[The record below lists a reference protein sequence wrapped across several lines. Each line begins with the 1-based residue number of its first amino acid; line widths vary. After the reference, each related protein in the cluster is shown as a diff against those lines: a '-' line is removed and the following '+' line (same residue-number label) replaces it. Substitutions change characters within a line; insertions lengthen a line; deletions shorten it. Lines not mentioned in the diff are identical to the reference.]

1 MLSGAL
7 AVASDARAADTNTI
21 RAVDVAERD
30 GAVELTI
37 QGSRPASY
45 TVFKLQDPPR
55 LVVDLSGADVSAVA
69 SPVDVGKGGVIAVST
84 AQYKDA
90 KSQVGRVI
98 VALDGAR
105 RYEVQPRG
113 DAVVVRVIGESAA
126 AAESPAPAATAA
138 VPAAPARP
146 ARPEV
151 ASAPAAPAAPAP
163 AAASVDVGK
172 VVITANESAPA
183 SAPAPAPAAPKAA
196 PAAEPTPVIALALPA
211 EAPAPQA
218 AEPAAPAAPAPHDNV
233 VSRRMDEKSVRKQ
246 GQSLTGV
253 RVTRDGILIATDGE
267 VAKIEIIELRDPPR
281 LAVDL
286 HGITRAPRA
295 AAPGAHGFAQVRFG
309 RDAGKT
315 RVVLDGEGTLP
326 AYEVKRVSGGVAVVV
341 PAVAK
346 AAESTKPAPAA
357 PAPAAPAA
365 AAAASEPTAPVAVA
379 VPAPRAKAADSRAK
393 IADVRFAQSGRAAR
407 IEISGKAR
415 YTLSRPD
422 ARTVVLSLDQAELPK
437 KLERSLDTSAFDGPV
452 MMVSSFNQPS
462 TGQVKIVASLRA
474 EAADKIVETPNG
486 IAWTF
491 TSGATQPPQAARAQT
506 AEPQAAGFAQE
517 APGYALSGAPQK
529 KGYSGRRITL
539 DFHDIEIRNLLRL
552 IADVSKKNIVVSDD
566 VTGKV
571 TVSLRNVPW
580 DQALDLILKTKGLDK
595 EEMGNVIRIAR
606 YEELAK
612 EQKSRADAAEARK
625 PLIPLK
631 VRLIPVNFARAADVS
646 GRVKDV
652 LSERGTIS
660 VDERTNV
667 LIVKDIQENLVKAE
681 GLVRNLDTE
690 IPQVLI
696 ESRIVEASSNFTK
709 ALGVQWGGGGSLA
722 QATANPTGLIFPNNV
737 VAAGG
742 ITGGQTTGT
751 ANAPQYAVSLP
762 APVGDGSGGAIGL
775 ILGSASG
782 AFNLNLRLSALEN
795 RGVVKTISA
804 PKVATID
811 NKEATIG
818 QGISIPFSQ
827 TSASGVN
834 TTFIEA
840 KLELKVT
847 PHVSADGSILLK
859 IKATNNAPNP
869 QLTGANG
876 QPSIS
881 KREAD
886 TEVLVKDGETTVIG
900 GIYTRATSHREAA
913 VPFLGKIPIIGYL
926 FRNESDQDDHTE
938 MLIFITPRILNRP
951 SANVAASGN

>member
-1 MLSGAL
+1 MTRSTLRLASLTLFGAL
-7 AVASDARAADTNTI
+7 AVATQARAADANTI
-21 RAVDVAERD
+21 SAVDVAERD
-30 GAVELTI
+30 GAVELVI
-37 QGSRPASY
+37 RGSRAPSY
-45 TVFKLQDPPR
+45 TVFKLQEPPR

-69 SPVDVGKGGVIAVST
+69 SPVEVGKGGVIAVST

-98 VALDGAR
+98 VALDGPR

-113 DAVVVRVIGESAA
+113 DAVVVRVIGETASVEPVAVPAVAIPATPPAVEVAA
-126 AAESPAPAATAA
+126 AKPAPAPEKAT
-138 VPAAPARP
+138 
-146 ARPEV
+146 EK
-151 ASAPAAPAAPAP
+151 APAAEPAP
-163 AAASVDVGK
+163 SSVDVGK
-172 VVITANESAPA
+172 VVIGGQD
-183 SAPAPAPAAPKAA
+183 PAPAPVAVA
-196 PAAEPTPVIALALPA
+196 PAAEPV
-211 EAPAPQA
+211 
-218 AEPAAPAAPAPHDNV
+218 AEPAAPAAPAPADNV
-233 VSRRMDEKSVRKQ
+233 VSRRVDEKSVRKAA
-246 GQSLTGV
+246 QSLTGV

-267 VAKIEIIELRDPPR
+267 VARIEVIELRDPAR
-281 LAVDL
+281 LALDL
-286 HGITRAPRA
+286 HGVTKAPRA

-326 AYEVKRVSGGVAVVV
+326 AFEVKRVAGGVAVVV

-346 AAESTKPAPAA
+346 AVKAE
-357 PAPAAPAA
+357 PAA
-365 AAAASEPTAPVAVA
+365 AQVASPEPAAAK
-379 VPAPRAKAADSRAK
+379 PAASRSK

-407 IEISGKAR
+407 IEISGRAR

-422 ARTVVLSLDQAELPK
+422 ARTVVLSLEQAELPK

-462 TGQVKIVASLRA
+462 TGQVKIVASLRGD
-474 EAADKIVETPNG
+474 AADRIVETPNG

-491 TSGATQPPQAARAQT
+491 SAGAAPAAQAVRAQT

-529 KGYSGRRITL
+529 KGYTGRRITL

-566 VTGKV
+566 VAGKV

-595 EEMGNVIRIAR
+595 EEMGNVIRIAKF
-606 YEELAK
+606 EELAK
-612 EQKSRADAAEARK
+612 EQEAKAKAIEARK

-631 VRLIPVNFARAADVS
+631 VRLIPVNFARAGDVAS
-646 GRVKDV
+646 RVKDV
-652 LSERGTIS
+652 ISDRGSVS

-709 ALGVQWGGGGSLA
+709 ALGVQWGGGGSA
-722 QATANPTGLIFPNNV
+722 TQATANPTGLVFPNNV
-737 VAAGG
+737 IAAGG
-742 ITGGQTTGT
+742 LAGGQSTGT
-751 ANAPQYAVSLP
+751 AAAPQYAVSLP

-818 QGISIPFSQ
+818 QGVSIPFSQ
-827 TSASGVN
+827 VSASGVQ

-869 QLTGANG
+869 QLTGSNG

-900 GIYTRATSHREAA
+900 GIYTRASSHRENS
-913 VPFLGKIPIIGYL
+913 VPFLSKIPILGYL
-926 FRNESDQDDHTE
+926 FRNQNDVDDHTE
-938 MLIFITPRILNRP
+938 MLIFITPRILNRNAT
-951 SANVAASGN
+951 SVAGAN